1 MEQDLLTGRRGVS
14 GIVIITDS
22 VEGRKGVDVHRVEYI
37 RHFVGSVDV
46 RRRVVPVLWGQ
57 IWVNFFGWGI

>member
-1 MEQDLLTGRRGVS
+1 MEQDLLTGRRGVG

-22 VEGRKGVDVHRVEYI
+22 VEGRKGVDVRRVGYI

-46 RRRVVPVLWGQ
+46 RRRTVPVLWGQ
-57 IWVNFFGWGI
+57 IWVNFFGWG